1 MYYVK
6 YKTPFTLK
14 WGITLAGSSL
24 NLADATL
31 RVLLKNARG
40 SVDITEYIA
49 DITDNVIT
57 LSLVGLNYLGEYSLN
72 LRVQSSSTPTFEVDE
87 RYALMVTDS
96 KFATE
101 NEEIVINTI
110 VKINDGK
117 LLDDALSMTS
127 INGVQNNVIAYE
139 FASVRKEIED
149 ALSGVAESS
158 NVRFAELEEAV
169 KILEEGVA
177 VEFARVQESL
187 DYALEKIEYL
197 LSKDNP
203 DSPDTPDTPENPD
216 EPENPDDGTSNVL
229 GQAKLGSMILG

>member
-24 NLADATL
+24 DLADATL

-40 SVDITEYIA
+40 SVDITEYIV

-110 VKINDGK
+110 VKINEGK

-127 INGVQNNVIAYE
+127 INGVQNHVIAYE

-177 VEFARVQESL
+177 TEFAKMQESL

-197 LSKDNP
+197 LSKD
-203 DSPDTPDTPENPD
+203 DPDTPDTPDTPD
-216 EPENPDDGTSNVL
+216 EPENPDDGTSNIL
-229 GQAKLGSMILG
+229 GQAKLGSMVLG